1 MGDVLISVPAA
12 QLRRVQGEAQEL
24 VDTGAFTVST
34 VDEQGA
40 GAECAIVARVGATR
54 WRVLP
59 STATLQA
66 GQLTFLFSLPEDAQ
80 QPQRPQQPQPF
91 YSVTLAADTPP
102 EAVGVVEAVLEGVS
116 VHRQSP
122 RLLGD
127 RAAQAGEAELAAQA
141 AAASSYQHR
150 TARGISQASAGVASG
165 ILVR

>member
-80 QPQRPQQPQPF
+80 QPQQPQQPQPF